1 LLILPH
7 PMQSTDLLLTAAHF
21 VNNTDLNIF
30 LTGKAGTGKTTFLH
44 DLCKKT
50 YKRFAVVAPTGI
62 AALNAKGVTIHS
74 QFLLPLGTFIPVRDP
89 SGSISE
95 SANVYTQNTLIRK
108 HPLNGARKQVL
119 RDIDLLIIDE
129 VSMLRADV
137 LDAIDHRLR
146 QARRNYNQ
154 AFGGVQV
161 LMIGDLYQLPP
172 IVKDHEWTLLR
183 DHYRSAY
190 FFDAQVLQQQGF
202 VYIELD
208 KIFRQED
215 DAFIRILNNLRN
227 NKPTGEDIEVLN
239 SYYKPESERN
249 QLKDI
254 ITLTTHNYRA
264 DELNR
269 NALDALE
276 GKSRFFRMAID
287 REFPESMFP
296 VEANIELKVGAQVM
310 FIKNDTTEGR
320 YFNGKLAT
328 VSALDDDQ
336 VTVIMAGEKHPY
348 VLKKERWEN
357 RKYTIDPTTKELE
370 EEIIGS
376 FTQYPIKLAWAITVH
391 KSQGLTFDRAIVD
404 VGKAFAPGQVYVALS
419 RLRSLGGLILG
430 TRINPSSI
438 SSDSAVIGFSD
449 RQTEQ
454 PPLPDLLQTGQQHYL
469 AKLLKQTFD
478 FSDVTN
484 LINRIKNDKEKS
496 IEFDDPEMRSAV
508 TLLGERF
515 SSETSNTEAFRNQ
528 LNRLLRNSE
537 FDQLLERI
545 QKGSTYYDTF
555 LKESMKQVL
564 KHLSD
569 VSQFSKTKTYGEAIE
584 EIDQAINKAL
594 LRIIHVHEIATSM
607 IHGKEIEISKSGDEV
622 IIGYR
627 KRLIDELN
635 AAAIANPKVSTT
647 KTGRKRKAK
656 TAGESGQ
663 KSKGETHRNTLELIK
678 AGLTL
683 AEIAEKR
690 GLTEGTI
697 EGHIAKLIVAGELSI
712 TAFVSEEEVEEVKKA
727 LSQLKGRPIS
737 DLVAKS
743 GGKLKFSVVRMV
755 QAHLNHS
762 KVSN

>member
-1 LLILPH
+1 
-7 PMQSTDLLLTAAHF
+7 MQSTDLLLTAAHF

-44 DLCKKT
+44 DLCQKT

-227 NKPTGEDIEVLN
+227 NNPTTEDIEVLN
-239 SYYKPESERN
+239 GRYKPESERN

-276 GKSRFFRMAID
+276 GKSRFYRMAID

-296 VEANIELKVGAQVM
+296 VEANIELKEGAQVM

-328 VSALDDDQ
+328 VSSLDDDQ
-336 VTVIMAGEKHPY
+336 VTVIMVGEKQPY

-419 RLRSLGGLILG
+419 RLRSLSGLILG

-469 AKLLKQTFD
+469 AKLLKQTFE
-478 FSDVTN
+478 FSDVVN

-515 SSETSNTEAFRNQ
+515 NAETSNTEAFRNQ

-545 QKGSTYYDTF
+545 QKGSTYYDSF

-607 IHGKEIEISKSGDEV
+607 IHGKEIEISKSSGEL

-635 AAAIANPKVSTT
+635 AAAAANPKSTGT
-647 KTGRKRKAK
+647 KTGRKRKGLAAEK
-656 TAGESGQ
+656 KVKAT
-663 KSKGETHRNTLELIK
+663 KGETYQV
-678 AGLTL
+678 TL
-683 AEIAEKR
+683 ALLKVGLSIEEVAKRREMAIA
-690 GLTEGTI
+690 TI
-697 EGHIAKLIVAGELSI
+697 EGHLARLIGQREIDISAFLSQEASKEIAKAFAKEENKTI
-712 TAFVSEEEVEEVKKA
+712 TDVHRY
-727 LSQLKGRPIS
+727 LKS
-737 DLVAKS
+737 
-743 GGKLKFSVVRMV
+743 KFSFGQLRMV
-755 QAHLNHS
+755 QALTS
-762 KVSN
+762 GKPEK